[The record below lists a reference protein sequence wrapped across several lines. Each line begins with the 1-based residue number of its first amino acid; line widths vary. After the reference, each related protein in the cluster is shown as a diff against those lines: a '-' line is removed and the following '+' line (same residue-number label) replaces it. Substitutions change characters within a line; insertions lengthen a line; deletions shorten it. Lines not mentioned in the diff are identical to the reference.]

1 MKVTYIHH
9 SGFLVETDN
18 FYYIFDYYTGTVP
31 RLDKSKKVIVFSS
44 HSHADHYNPEIFNIL
59 SSMGMY
65 FQTVLAKDIS
75 PKKYPEGVS
84 VTKAYANKTYEI
96 ENIIIETLQSTDA
109 GVAFIVRDPEG
120 VIYHSGDL
128 NDWAWDGEPEQ
139 YNRQM
144 TGSYRHEINKLA
156 NEKIDIAFAVLD
168 PRQEKNYADGML
180 YLLKKVNVKKVYPM
194 HYWNQPDIIKD
205 FLLTY
210 PQYSDIIVN
219 TEENKGE

>member
-9 SGFLVETDN
+9 SGFLVETDSY
-18 FYYIFDYYTGTVP
+18 YYIFDYYTGTVP
-31 RLDKSKKVIVFSS
+31 TLDPGKKVIVFSS
-44 HSHADHYNPEIFNIL
+44 HAHADHYNPEIFSIL
-59 SSMGMY
+59 SSMGMN
-65 FQTVLAKDIS
+65 FQAMLAKDIS
-75 PKKYPEGVS
+75 PKKYPEGIYA
-84 VTKAYANKTYEI
+84 TKVYANKTYEI
-96 ENIIIETLQSTDA
+96 ENVKIETLQSTDA

>member
-1 MKVTYIHH
+1 MNVTYIHH
-9 SGFLVETDN
+9 SGFLVETN
-18 FYYIFDYYTGTVP
+18 SFYYIFDYYTGTVP
-31 RLDKSKKVIVFSS
+31 ALDKSKKVIVFSS
-44 HSHADHYNPEIFNIL
+44 HAHADHYNPEIFSIL
-59 SSMGMY
+59 SSMGMD
-65 FQTVLAKDIS
+65 FQAVLAKDIS

-84 VTKAYANKTYEI
+84 VIKAYANKTYEI
-96 ENIIIETLQSTDA
+96 ENVKIETLQSTDA
-109 GVAFIVRDPEG
+109 GVAFIVYDPEG
-120 VIYHSGDL
+120 TVYHSGDL
-128 NDWAWDGEPEQ
+128 NDWAWDGEPKQ

-156 NEKIDIAFAVLD
+156 NKKIDIAFAVLD

-180 YLLKKVNVKKVYPM
+180 YLLKKVNISKVYPM
-194 HYWNQPDIIKD
+194 HYWNQPEIIKD